1 MGGYHADP
9 NPPPHH
15 PFSSPHPPSLMGLQV
30 SPPLLSG
37 RPWRLS
43 QPAHNT
49 NSARGVGVRL
59 GRVSGVLPCSC
70 SFYSTSRSPQPIGN
84 SKLIVTSL
92 GRRTTRHPESA
103 RSAACGG
110 WQRASR
116 PYPCPQLRAWV
127 TTMLSL
133 ILLIITFFN
142 LPSFQPHG
150 PPSVPASTLRSALR
164 RTSDLGAASKC

>member
-1 MGGYHADP
+1 MIITLFNLPILPASWVSKCPRLY
-9 NPPPHH
+9 
-15 PFSSPHPPSLMGLQV
+15 SSVGLGACRSL
-30 SPPLLSG
+30 
-37 RPWRLS
+37 R
-43 QPAHNT
+43 NT

-59 GRVSGVLPCSC
+59 GRVSGVLRCSC
-70 SFYSTSRSPQPIGN
+70 GFYSTSRSPQPIGN

-133 ILLIITFFN
+133 ILLIITLFN
-142 LPSFQPHG
+142 LPILQ
-150 PPSVPASTLRSALR
+150 ASL
-164 RTSDLGAASKC
+164 ASKCPCLY